1 MDNLSKKVN
10 SLEEDINMVYD
21 SFDERISRLE
31 RQNSDRIAMF
41 GITASI
47 IIGVIQIIIAL
58 LK

>member
-21 SFDERISRLE
+21 SLDERISRLE

-47 IIGVIQIIIAL
+47 IIAL

>member
-21 SFDERISRLE
+21 SLDERISRLE
-31 RQNSDRIAMF
+31 RKNSDRIAMF

-47 IIGVIQIIIAL
+47 IIGVIQIIITL

>member
-21 SFDERISRLE
+21 SLDERISRLE